1 MSKKEDLVLIIDGLN
16 LFTRH
21 YVAHPAVSENGEQ
34 VGGIIGFLYGVLN
47 LVEQY
52 KPTQVIVV
60 WESGGSSRRRSIF
73 KNYKS
78 KRRPQKLNR
87 YYEDDLPDS
96 VQNRNYQIASLVKL
110 IDFLPVLQIYVPD
123 CEADD
128 VIGFISRNTFRDKRK
143 LIVSSDRDFYQLL
156 DKRTIIYSP
165 TWKKLVTSKE
175 VIEKFKI
182 SPENF
187 CLAKSICGDPSD
199 NIEGVK
205 GVGFKTLSK
214 RFPILKDKKSSTL
227 DEIIQLC
234 DISINEGSKVKAFS
248 EIQSSKS
255 LIERN
260 WKLIYLDTCNL
271 SAFQIQKIN
280 HLIDTFVPDRN
291 KIQMMRCLIKE
302 GIQSFNIDR
311 AFLVFS
317 SVR

>member
-128 VIGFISRNTFRDKRK
+128 VIGFISRNTFRDRQRKR
-143 LIVSSDRDFYQLL
+143 Y
-156 DKRTIIYSP
+156 T
-165 TWKKLVTSKE
+165 T
-175 VIEKFKI
+175 
-182 SPENF
+182 
-187 CLAKSICGDPSD
+187 
-199 NIEGVK
+199 
-205 GVGFKTLSK
+205 
-214 RFPILKDKKSSTL
+214 
-227 DEIIQLC
+227 
-234 DISINEGSKVKAFS
+234 
-248 EIQSSKS
+248 
-255 LIERN
+255 
-260 WKLIYLDTCNL
+260 
-271 SAFQIQKIN
+271 
-280 HLIDTFVPDRN
+280 
-291 KIQMMRCLIKE
+291 
-302 GIQSFNIDR
+302 
-311 AFLVFS
+311 
-317 SVR
+317 